1 MVRIDHTAADTHG
14 NVANEVG
21 AGPGYGV
28 TQLTATLMQ
37 FNFNEC
43 DWTMTR

>member
-1 MVRIDHTAADTHG
+1 MVRIDHTAADTHANLA

-43 DWTMTR
+43 D